1 MRTIAWSVVA
11 ALALVVT
18 YLTLGGASYAP
29 AKVADPCATRDWRD
43 PQGLAEVGEQI
54 VLSGL
59 DGAACELD
67 VSREEMVLALAN
79 RDSRE
84 QFAREHGISDER
96 LEQLVRDGL
105 LRAIDDA
112 EEADAL
118 NPTIADILRG
128 LVRSIPVDELV
139 DLLDRIPGL
148 GLG

>member
-1 MRTIAWSVVA
+1 MRAITWSVAA

-18 YLTLGGASYAP
+18 YLALGGASYAP

-84 QFAREHGISDER
+84 QFAREHGISDRR
-96 LEQLVRDGL
+96 LEELVRDGL
-105 LRAIDDA
+105 MRAIDDA
-112 EEADAL
+112 VEADAL
-118 NPTIADILRG
+118 NPTIANILRG
-128 LVRSIPVDELV
+128 LVRTIPVDELV
-139 DLLDRIPGL
+139 DLLERLQGF
-148 GLG
+148 